1 MKKMKPIILTKEDRD
16 ALQKI
21 ANTRTEEARR
31 VQRANIL
38 LQAADGATQA
48 RIAEV
53 VGMSRPSVI
62 LCLKKYGDAGWEYA
76 LSDNSR
82 TGRPSI
88 ISDEAKIWVRD
99 LACQKPS
106 EYGYAQELWSITKLQ
121 KHIQKTCGEAGY
133 AELKDVAKSKVWEI
147 LNAAEIKPHRIRYYL
162 ERRDPEFERKMHD
175 VLLVYKQVELMFD
188 GSGNIV
194 WPDDRSR
201 TITISYDEKPGIQ
214 AIANVAE
221 DRPPTGKHGFTA
233 RDSEYKRLGTI
244 SLLAGID
251 LLTGEIIPRI
261 SDNHKSADFIAFLKV
276 LNDKYDAGD
285 KIRII
290 MDNHSIHTSKETR
303 AYLETVPER
312 FEFVFTPKH
321 GSWLN
326 LIESFFGKLAHVC
339 LRGIRVKT
347 KKELVE
353 RIYRYIAEV
362 NEDPVVYH
370 WTYKMDEVNAG

>member
-1 MKKMKPIILTKEDRD
+1 MRPIILTKEDRE

-48 RIAEV
+48 RIAEA

-121 KHIQKTCGEAGY
+121 KHIQQACGEAGY

-162 ERRDPEFERKMHD
+162 ERRDPDFERKMHD

-221 DRPPTGKHGFTA
+221 DRPPNGKHGFTA

-261 SDNHKSADFIAFLKV
+261 SDTHKSADFIAFLKV
-276 LNDKYDAGD
+276 LNDKYDTGD

-303 AYLETVPER
+303 AYLETIPER

-326 LIESFFGKLAHVC
+326 LIESFFGKLARVC

-347 KKELVE
+347 KKELIE